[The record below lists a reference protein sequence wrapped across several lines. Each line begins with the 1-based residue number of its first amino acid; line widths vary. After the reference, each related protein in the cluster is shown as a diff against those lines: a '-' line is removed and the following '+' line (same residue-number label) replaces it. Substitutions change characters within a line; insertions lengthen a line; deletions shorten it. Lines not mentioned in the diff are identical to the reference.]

1 MSSSGT
7 RSARI
12 MSLSSIVTNESDER
26 ASVNTKT
33 IDEAKNKKLCRV
45 DGDLTLKKLQ
55 EACRQLLLDPYGNE
69 GEKSRSVVETT
80 INEGNR
86 STHNSTQ
93 DQSSSEKNFY
103 GDDVVH
109 GSTFGVPSSAQA
121 SSFLRSDGGS
131 DGDNEAIAREIE
143 RIRADTMRAVGV
155 FCERLGDPTIVHG
168 LQVRSVPIN
177 EYCNVLRH
185 YFVRVDEMIDVHPGM
200 TERLTLRGWYAETD
214 VASDKLEKQMYLCS
228 ACLDVYLRAYW
239 KKTKNFNIILSNC
252 DHAYNHGRQSLFI
265 ANLLFFNIIAIFSIF
280 VLEGA
285 RLFGVLLF
293 CSMFL
298 FLIIQ
303 FVAASSDKRRGV
315 FPCNVDED
323 ANFFERD
330 SQPITCTHVNLHRVK

>member
-1 MSSSGT
+1 MSL
-7 RSARI
+7 RSATSEAGER
-12 MSLSSIVTNESDER
+12 VTSTR
-26 ASVNTKT
+26 P
-33 IDEAKNKKLCRV
+33 IDATNKKLCRV

-55 EACRQLLLDPYGNE
+55 ESCRQLLLDPYGNE
-69 GEKSRSVVETT
+69 SEKSRSVEL
-80 INEGNR
+80 NGNIGATPP
-86 STHNSTQ
+86 SAITLDHLSN
-93 DQSSSEKNFY
+93 EKNFY
-103 GDDVVH
+103 GDDVVL
-109 GSTFGVPSSAQA
+109 GSTFGVPSSAQTSA
-121 SSFLRSDGGS
+121 LLSSDSSDS
-131 DGDNEAIAREIE
+131 DNETIVREIE
-143 RIRADTMRAVGV
+143 RIRADTMRAVSV

-252 DHAYNHGRQSLFI
+252 DHAYNQGRQSLFI

-298 FLIIQ
+298 FLVIQ

-323 ANFFERD
+323 VNFFERD
-330 SQPITCTHVNLHRVK
+330 SQPITCTHVNLHRGS